1 MIIFFMQVNKT
12 YSMDNWHNDLKK
24 VLKRA
29 GADGKKVVFLF
40 TDLQIK
46 DESFLEDVSMILTT
60 GDPRDKHTSSVI
72 MRIFNRRGSKPL
84 PRG

>member
-1 MIIFFMQVNKT
+1 MQVNKT

-60 GDPRDKHTSSVI
+60 GDPRDKDSSPVI
-72 MRIFNRRGSKPL
+72 MKIFNRRGSKPL

>member
-1 MIIFFMQVNKT
+1 MQVNKT

-60 GDPRDKHTSSVI
+60 GDPRDRDTSPVI
-72 MRIFNRRGSKPL
+72 MKIFNRRGS
-84 PRG
+84 

>member
-1 MIIFFMQVNKT
+1 MQVNKT

-60 GDPRDKHTSSVI
+60 GDPRDRDTSPVI
-72 MRIFNRRGSKPL
+72 MRIFNRRGS
-84 PRG
+84 

>member
-1 MIIFFMQVNKT
+1 MNKT

-60 GDPRDKHTSSVI
+60 GDARDKDTSPVI
-72 MRIFNRRGSKPL
+72 MKIFNRRGS
-84 PRG
+84 

>member
-1 MIIFFMQVNKT
+1 MQVNKT

-60 GDPRDKHTSSVI
+60 GDPRDRDTSPEI

>member
-1 MIIFFMQVNKT
+1 MQVNKT

-60 GDPRDKHTSSVI
+60 GDPRDKDTSPVI
-72 MRIFNRRGSKPL
+72 MKIFNRRGS
-84 PRG
+84 

>member
-1 MIIFFMQVNKT
+1 MQVNKT

-60 GDPRDKHTSSVI
+60 GDPRDKHTSPVI
-72 MRIFNRRGSKPL
+72 MKIFNRRGSKSL

>member
-1 MIIFFMQVNKT
+1 MNKT

-60 GDPRDKHTSSVI
+60 GDPRDRDISPVI
-72 MRIFNRRGSKPL
+72 MKIFNRRGS
-84 PRG
+84 

>member
-1 MIIFFMQVNKT
+1 MQVNKT

-60 GDPRDKHTSSVI
+60 GDPRTRTH
-72 MRIFNRRGSKPL
+72 L
-84 PRG
+84 LQ

>member
-1 MIIFFMQVNKT
+1 MQVNKT

-60 GDPRDKHTSSVI
+60 GDPRDRDISPVI
-72 MRIFNRRGSKPL
+72 MKIFNRRGSKPL

>member
-1 MIIFFMQVNKT
+1 MQVNKT

-60 GDPRDKHTSSVI
+60 GDTRGKDTSPVI
-72 MRIFNRRGSKPL
+72 MRIFNRRGS
-84 PRG
+84 

>member
-1 MIIFFMQVNKT
+1 MNKT

>member
-1 MIIFFMQVNKT
+1 MQVNKT

-60 GDPRDKHTSSVI
+60 GDPRDRDISPVI
-72 MRIFNRRGSKPL
+72 MKIFNRRGS
-84 PRG
+84 